1 MQQFNLQQILQF
13 VLRNPEVIIIGIVIL
28 SSIFNFL
35 NNSGKQIREAQ
46 RRAAAEEERRRR
58 GFMADEQKREADPN
72 TQSYEG
78 YLRRTEQ
85 PDVTLSKPITSSSK
99 PATPP
104 INEKELRDL
113 QADIFEALGMGGQ
126 KSAPTVNPQEE
137 LRRKLA
143 EKMGRT
149 AAPTTT
155 QMRPPPATPRPAPRP
170 TSKPVQ
176 STIEPKIEV
185 YLEQT
190 RPEALSRDSMP
201 DSFGHSKRQPHFDLP
216 QNDPRFEGSVAFKGE
231 GSSAIQRKPEGV
243 AAVTEVRGKQIVP
256 SQSMRPKT
264 RFVDPKDAVAGLV
277 WNEILERPR
286 SMRRR

>member
-1 MQQFNLQQILQF
+1 MQFSLPQIIQF

-46 RRAAAEEERRRR
+46 RRAAQEEERRRR
-58 GFMADEQKREADPN
+58 GFMADEERRETNPN

-85 PDVTLSKPITSSSK
+85 PDATLSKPEPR
-99 PATPP
+99 PAPKQP
-104 INEKELRDL
+104 NEQELRDL
-113 QADIFEALGMGGQ
+113 QADILDALGMGGQ
-126 KSAPTVNPQEE
+126 KPAPTVNPQEE

-143 EKMGRT
+143 EKMGRS

-155 QMRPPPATPRPAPRP
+155 QMRPPPPTPRPAPRP
-170 TSKPVQ
+170 APKPIQ
-176 STIEPKIEV
+176 TTIEPKIEV
-185 YLEQT
+185 YLEQS
-190 RPEALSRDSMP
+190 RPERLSRDSVP
-201 DSFGHSKRQPHFDLP
+201 DSLGHSARQPHFDLP
-216 QNDPRFEGSVAFKGE
+216 RNDPRLEGSVAFKGE
-231 GSSAIQRKPEGV
+231 GSSAVQRKPEGV

-256 SQSMRPKT
+256 NTAPQRQRS
-264 RFVDPKDAVAGLV
+264 RFADPKDAVAGLV